1 VDIVELYYLI
11 NLNQFFSKIVQ
22 KIVVNNRTMNI
33 LNTFRS
39 LRKMRTKRRKGG
51 AGDNECDICFE
62 DKKKFENLNCTRCSD
77 KGINICEECVGIIKI
92 KEENCPMCRG
102 KISHKFDYLPKKIAA
117 RRRLKEM
124 QQSASSPR
132 RQASPSRIAA
142 SPSRIAAS
150 PSRIAASPSRRPVS
164 PSRIAASP
172 SRIAASPSRRPASSS
187 RIAASSSRRPVSPS
201 RIAASSSRRPASSS
215 RRDSPNTI
223 RDNRTREKRDENL
236 VFLARTNAS
245 AASRAA
251 VRSRRI
257 NQI

>member
-1 VDIVELYYLI
+1 
-11 NLNQFFSKIVQ
+11 
-22 KIVVNNRTMNI
+22 MNI

-62 DKKKFENLNCTRCSD
+62 AKKKFENLNCTRCSD
-77 KGINICEECVGIIKI
+77 KGIKICEECAGIIKI
-92 KEENCPMCRG
+92 KKENCPMCRG

-117 RRRLKEM
+117 RIRLKEM

-132 RQASPSRIAA
+132 IAA
-142 SPSRIAAS
+142 SSPRRPVSPLRRPAS
-150 PSRIAASPSRRPVS
+150 PSRIAASPSRRPV
-164 PSRIAASP
+164 SP

-187 RIAASSSRRPVSPS
+187 RIAASSSRRP
-201 RIAASSSRRPASSS
+201 ASSSRRPASSS

>member
-1 VDIVELYYLI
+1 
-11 NLNQFFSKIVQ
+11 
-22 KIVVNNRTMNI
+22 MNI

-62 DKKKFENLNCTRCSD
+62 AKKKFENLNCTRCSD
-77 KGINICEECVGIIKI
+77 KGIKICEECAGIIKI
-92 KEENCPMCRG
+92 NKENCPMCRG

-117 RRRLKEM
+117 RIRLKEM
-124 QQSASSPR
+124 QQSASLSRIAASSPR

-142 SPSRIAAS
+142 SPSRRPAS
-150 PSRIAASPSRRPVS
+150 S
-164 PSRIAASP
+164 

-187 RIAASSSRRPVSPS
+187 RIAASSSRRPVSPSRIAASPS

>member
-1 VDIVELYYLI
+1 
-11 NLNQFFSKIVQ
+11 
-22 KIVVNNRTMNI
+22 MNI

-62 DKKKFENLNCTRCSD
+62 AKKKFENLNCTRCSD

-117 RRRLKEM
+117 RIRLKEM

-132 RQASPSRIAA
+132 IAA
-142 SPSRIAAS
+142 SS
-150 PSRIAASPSRRPVS
+150 PRRPVS
-164 PSRIAASP
+164 PLRRPASSP
-172 SRIAASPSRRPASSS
+172 RRPVSPLRRPASSSRIAASPSRRPASSS
-187 RIAASSSRRPVSPS
+187 RIA
-201 RIAASSSRRPASSS
+201 ASSS

>member
-1 VDIVELYYLI
+1 
-11 NLNQFFSKIVQ
+11 
-22 KIVVNNRTMNI
+22 MNI

-62 DKKKFENLNCTRCSD
+62 AKKKFENLNCTRCSD

-117 RRRLKEM
+117 RIRLKEM

-132 RQASPSRIAA
+132 IAA
-142 SPSRIAAS
+142 SS
-150 PSRIAASPSRRPVS
+150 PRRPVS
-164 PSRIAASP
+164 PLRRPASSP
-172 SRIAASPSRRPASSS
+172 RRPVSPLRRPASSSRIAASPSRRPASSS

-201 RIAASSSRRPASSS
+201 RIAASSSRRPASSSRIAASSS